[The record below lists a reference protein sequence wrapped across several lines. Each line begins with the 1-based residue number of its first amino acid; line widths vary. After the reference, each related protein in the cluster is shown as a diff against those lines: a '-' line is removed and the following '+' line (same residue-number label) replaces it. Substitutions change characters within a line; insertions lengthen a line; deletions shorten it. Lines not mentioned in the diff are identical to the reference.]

1 MVKISWW
8 PRELPDSK
16 VCVCVCVCIFLYVCM
31 RACMCLCQAVLRCC
45 FSPRSLFCARDELG
59 PCAICQEPFLLLDH
73 RRVQLPCAGNHVF
86 HRKCV
91 KTWLKVPL
99 LTCQDMHACLG
110 DMFSTEGQSLRNR
123 GQAVGEAW
131 GCTPTLPV
139 LFLRMTVPFHPLS
152 THADSCS

>member
-16 VCVCVCVCIFLYVCM
+16 VCVCVCVCVCM
-31 RACMCLCQAVLRCC
+31 HACMCLCQTVLRCC

-110 DMFSTEGQSLRNR
+110 DMAIMMSFQPRGKVCVTGDKPWERLGAVPQRFLFSFC
-123 GQAVGEAW
+123 A
-131 GCTPTLPV
+131 
-139 LFLRMTVPFHPLS
+139 
-152 THADSCS
+152 